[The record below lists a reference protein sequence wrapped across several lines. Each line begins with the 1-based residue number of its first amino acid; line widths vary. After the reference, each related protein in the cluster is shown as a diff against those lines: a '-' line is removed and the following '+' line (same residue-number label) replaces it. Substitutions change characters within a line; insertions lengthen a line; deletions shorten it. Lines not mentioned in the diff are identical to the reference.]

1 MKIEHCQKKS
11 IGKNIIEVQFFLM
24 LIEKIFDKNKIVS
37 LSSSENKRK
46 QITQEEEEKEE
57 GLD

>member
-24 LIEKIFDKNKIVS
+24 LIEKIFDKNKIVFFY
-37 LSSSENKRK
+37 LHLKINESE
-46 QITQEEEEKEE
+46 
-57 GLD
+57 